1 MPRTRVLLEP
11 GWVLATRS
19 YRESSRLLEVLT
31 RSRGRVGIV
40 ARGVSRPRSHWR
52 GLLEAFQ
59 PLALSWVVS
68 GELGT
73 LTAAEALAPAVPLAG
88 ERIFLGWYL
97 NELLLRLLARND
109 PQPRIHAAY
118 GETLPR
124 LVGSGTGSAVAA
136 ALRGFEV
143 ELLAALGYGLPLPD
157 GLDPR
162 ARYAWDPEQGPAPAD
177 GEGGFSGAALV
188 ALREGRYDEPA
199 TRREVQALLRMA
211 IDRQLAGRELKSR
224 RLLRAVR
231 AGRGGT

>member
-1 MPRTRVLLEP
+1 MPRARVLLEP
-11 GWVLATRS
+11 AWVLSARR

-59 PLALSWVVS
+59 PLALSWVAG

-73 LTAAEALAPAVPLAG
+73 LTAAEGLGPAVPLVG

-109 PQPRIHAAY
+109 PQPRIHVAY

-124 LVGSGTGSAVAA
+124 LAGSGAVAA
-136 ALRGFEV
+136 LRAFEV

-157 GLDPR
+157 GLDPGE
-162 ARYAWDPEQGPAPAD
+162 RYSWDPEQGPAPVV
-177 GEGGFSGAALV
+177 GEAGFSGAALV
-188 ALREGRYDEPA
+188 ALREGRYDDPA

-211 IDRQLAGRELKSR
+211 IDRQLGGRELQSR

-231 AGRGGT
+231 ASGES